1 MVAGDL
7 QAVTAVTLKNYFGDV
22 HSAGLLDTM
31 SDCETKHS
39 LVKVNG
45 TIEIADVN
53 TELVET

>member
-7 QAVTAVTLKNYFGDV
+7 QAVTAVTLKNHFSDV

-31 SDCETKHS
+31 SNCETKHR

-45 TIEIADVN
+45 TIEVADVN